1 MQDAEQEGPG
11 RGKEL
16 FRVTEEHVTEHTV
29 LAIGKAPL
37 TCLFCHG
44 SRGRWE
50 AGTGVVRYVKGCFN
64 TRERA

>member
-1 MQDAEQEGPG
+1 MQDAEQEDPG

-16 FRVTEEHVTEHTV
+16 FRVTEKHGTEHTV

-44 SRGRWE
+44 SRG
-50 AGTGVVRYVKGCFN
+50 GVGVRYRGCQVCKGVL
-64 TRERA
+64 